1 VDVRNV
7 RVNDIDDFVRLYSEA
22 YRGLEEYAYR
32 RERDI
37 KRYFKWL
44 LSRDPD
50 GFYLAEINKP
60 VGVIACDANWFSWL
74 ENEIVGEIHELFVHP
89 NYRMKGIGSMLVKKA
104 VKYVESRNRETAGL
118 WVGVKNYGAKEFYRR
133 LGFRETATLGKWTR
147 MIKRI

>member
-32 RERDI
+32 RERDM

-60 VGVIACDANWFSWL
+60 VGFIACDANWFSWL
-74 ENEIVGEIHELFVHP
+74 ENEIVGEIHELFIHP

-104 VKYVESRNRETAGL
+104 VKYAESRNRETAGL